1 MNYVFLSCRLEAVFK
16 WRHEMVT
23 MLTRAGVNISKGN
36 IYNSTETRHDTFND
50 STRLSFD
57 ETVVDPADRISCLSR
72 LIRLREK
79 GPNQE
84 VGEQIY

>member
-1 MNYVFLSCRLEAVFK
+1 VA
-16 WRHEMVT
+16 
-23 MLTRAGVNISKGN
+23 TRDGNHVGENGGVNISEGN
-36 IYNSTETRHDTFND
+36 ISNSTEIHHATFND
-50 STRLSFD
+50 SSSHLSLD

-72 LIRLREK
+72 LIRLRGK